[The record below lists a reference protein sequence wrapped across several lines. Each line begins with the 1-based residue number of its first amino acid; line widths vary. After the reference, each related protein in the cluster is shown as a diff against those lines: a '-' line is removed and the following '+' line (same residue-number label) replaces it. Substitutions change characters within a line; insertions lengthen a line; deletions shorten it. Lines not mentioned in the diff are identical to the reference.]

1 MKHPVTHSR
10 LEQPELQTMK
20 EIQSGAPV
28 QQNIKP
34 SAEDNLLYVAIK
46 YKAVIIG
53 VLVLLL
59 CIGGGIFF
67 WMQHQKTSEQEAALQ
82 LSRVAPIL
90 DRGEYKTAITGTG
103 NLPGLKK
110 IADDYTG
117 TPSGNMASLLL
128 ANAYYSIKDF
138 DSALKVFKSVSIEN
152 KDLAA
157 AALAG
162 AGDSYVGKNELGLA
176 AESYQEASKKAEN
189 SVLKAQ
195 YLAHAADSYQAVNQL
210 QKASELYT
218 KIIADYPGSTGAA
231 LAQRSLWKISGKLK

>member
-1 MKHPVTHSR
+1 
-10 LEQPELQTMK
+10 MK
-20 EIQSGAPV
+20 EIESGAPV
-28 QQNIKP
+28 QQQAKP

-46 YKAVIIG
+46 YKAVIIAAI
-53 VLVLLL
+53 VLLL
-59 CIGGGIFF
+59 CAGGGTFF
-67 WMQHQKTSEQEAALQ
+67 WMQHQKTSEEEAALQ
-82 LSRVAPIL
+82 LSRIAPFL
-90 DRGEYKTAITGTG
+90 DRGEYKTAINGAAKIS
-103 NLPGLKK
+103 GLKK
-110 IADDYTG
+110 ISDDYSG
-117 TPSGNMASLLL
+117 TPSGNMATLLL

-162 AGDSYVGKNELGLA
+162 TADSYVGKNQLSLA

-189 SVLKAQ
+189 TVLKAQ
-195 YLAHAADSYQAVNQL
+195 YLAHAADSYQALNQL

-218 KIIADYPGSTGAA
+218 RIIADYPGSTGAA

>member
-1 MKHPVTHSR
+1 
-10 LEQPELQTMK
+10 MK
-20 EIQSGAPV
+20 EIESGAPV
-28 QQNIKP
+28 QQQAKP

-46 YKAVIIG
+46 YKAVIIAAI
-53 VLVLLL
+53 VLLL
-59 CIGGGIFF
+59 CAGGGTFF
-67 WMQHQKTSEQEAALQ
+67 WMQHQKTSEEEAALQ
-82 LSRVAPIL
+82 LSRIAPVL
-90 DRGEYKTAITGTG
+90 DRGEYKTAINGAAKIS
-103 NLPGLKK
+103 GLKK
-110 IADDYTG
+110 ISDDYSG
-117 TPSGNMASLLL
+117 TPSGNMATLLL

-162 AGDSYVGKNELGLA
+162 TADSYVGKNQLSLA

-189 SVLKAQ
+189 TVLKAQ
-195 YLAHAADSYQAVNQL
+195 YLAHAADSYQALNQL

-218 KIIADYPGSTGAA
+218 RIIADYPGSTGAA

>member
-1 MKHPVTHSR
+1 
-10 LEQPELQTMK
+10 MK
-20 EIQSGAPV
+20 EIQSGIPV
-28 QQNIKP
+28 QQNVKP
-34 SAEDNLLYVAIK
+34 STEDNLLYVAIK
-46 YKAVIIG
+46 YKSIIIG
-53 VLVLLL
+53 AFVLLIG
-59 CIGGGIFF
+59 IGGGIFF

-82 LSRVAPIL
+82 LSRVAALL
-90 DRGEYKTAITGTG
+90 DRGDYKTAINGAGKT
-103 NLPGLKK
+103 PGLKK
-110 IADDYTG
+110 ISEEYSG
-117 TPSGNMASLLL
+117 TPSGNMATLLL

-162 AGDSYVGKNELGLA
+162 TADSYVGKNQLGLA

-189 SVLKAQ
+189 TVLKAQ
-195 YLAHAADSYQAVNQL
+195 YLAHAADSYQAINQL

-231 LAQRSLWKISGKLK
+231 LAQRSLWKISGILK

>member
-1 MKHPVTHSR
+1 
-10 LEQPELQTMK
+10 MK
-20 EIQSGAPV
+20 EIESGAPV
-28 QQNIKP
+28 QQLAKP

-46 YKAVIIG
+46 YKAVIIAAI
-53 VLVLLL
+53 VLLL
-59 CIGGGIFF
+59 CAGGGTFF
-67 WMQHQKTSEQEAALQ
+67 WMQHQKTSEEEAALQ
-82 LSRVAPIL
+82 LSRIAPFL
-90 DRGEYKTAITGTG
+90 DRGEYKTAINGAAKIS
-103 NLPGLKK
+103 GLKK
-110 IADDYTG
+110 ISDDYSG
-117 TPSGNMASLLL
+117 TPSGNMATLLL

-162 AGDSYVGKNELGLA
+162 TADSYVGKNQLSLA

-189 SVLKAQ
+189 TVLKAQ
-195 YLAHAADSYQAVNQL
+195 YLAHAADSYQALNQL

-218 KIIADYPGSTGAA
+218 RIIADYPGSTGAA

>member
-1 MKHPVTHSR
+1 
-10 LEQPELQTMK
+10 MK
-20 EIQSGAPV
+20 EIESGAPV
-28 QQNIKP
+28 QQQAKP

-46 YKAVIIG
+46 YKAVIIAAI
-53 VLVLLL
+53 VLLL
-59 CIGGGIFF
+59 CAGGGTFF
-67 WMQHQKTSEQEAALQ
+67 WMQHQKTSEEEAALL
-82 LSRVAPIL
+82 LSRVAPFL
-90 DRGEYKTAITGTG
+90 DRGEYKTAINGAAKI
-103 NLPGLKK
+103 PGLKK
-110 IADDYTG
+110 ISDDYSG
-117 TPSGNMASLLL
+117 TPSGNMATLLL

-162 AGDSYVGKNELGLA
+162 TADSYVGKNQLSLA

-189 SVLKAQ
+189 TVLKAQ
-195 YLAHAADSYQAVNQL
+195 YLAHAADSYQALNQL

-218 KIIADYPGSTGAA
+218 RIIADYPGSTGAA